1 MENHNH
7 TDHHEDCTMHNM
19 NHVYNPNHLCINDK
33 VSYNDKIGTVTR
45 NNILGMKLCC
55 AFEIT
60 WDDES
65 REIFIR
71 ERISL
76 LNKVN

>member
-1 MENHNH
+1 MENHSH
-7 TDHHEDCTMHNM
+7 DDCTMHNM
-19 NHVYNPNHLCINDK
+19 NHEYNPNHLCINDK

-45 NNILGMKLCC
+45 NNILGMKQCC